1 MQCTNPGNYDPDGN
15 YLPMIPPCGKC
26 LACLTT
32 RRYEWA
38 SRLML
43 EGTAHDHIQ
52 FVTLTYSEQHLPES
66 DLQLKRDFQNFRKK
80 LTRVDGHAPRYYA
93 CMEYGT
99 LYGRAHWHV
108 ILFGRRSSFET
119 RLTPEGKKYRVDPVI
134 EDTWKKGLTYSK
146 DCLPG
151 QQAANISRY
160 VVNYLLKNTWT
171 ENDKEEEGISPEF
184 SLKSR
189 RPYIG
194 KPAVKWLSELIGTRR
209 GLLRCMHLGTIPDK
223 VHLAGKVW
231 KIPLR
236 IRKEVAELTDQP
248 LKQVPHNDSTVVV
261 FHNKSII
268 VGKPQISLTRAEAEI
283 NEQRLGK
290 RIERL
295 KKKAGH
301 RDGT

>member
-1 MQCTNPGNYDPDGN
+1 MQCTNPRNYNEYGN
-15 YLPMIPPCGKC
+15 YLSTVPPCGKC

-43 EGTAHDHIQ
+43 EATAHEKIQ
-52 FVTLTYSEQHLPES
+52 FVTLTYSEQHLPDSASE
-66 DLQLKRDFQNFRKK
+66 LKRHFQNWRKA

-108 ILFGRRSSFET
+108 ILFGRSSSFET
-119 RLTPEGKKYRVDPVI
+119 RRTPDGKKYRVDPAI

-146 DCLPG
+146 DCMPG
-151 QQAANISRY
+151 AQVTNVARY
-160 VVNYLLKNTWT
+160 VVNYLLKNTWSDSD
-171 ENDKEEEGISPEF
+171 ESRQEF

-189 RPYIG
+189 RPYLG

-223 VHLAGKVW
+223 VHLAGKIW

-236 IRKEVAELTDQP
+236 MRKEIAELTDFP
-248 LKQVPHNDSTVVV
+248 VTEVPHNDATVVS
-261 FHNKSII
+261 FATMDII
-268 VGKPQISLTRAEAEI
+268 VGKPRKPISFVEANV
-283 NEQRLGK
+283 NEQRLAK
-290 RIERL
+290 KIERL
-295 KKKAGH
+295 KTRSAH